1 MKIPNES
8 RVVLTRENNEMLAGE
23 LKSKGVEVLEIP
35 LIKIEHEAQNQDIV
49 DVMRDMGSYDWI
61 TFSSANGVRGF
72 FKEFFKKFD
81 DIRTLGVA
89 RIACVG
95 EATAEEV
102 RKLHLRPDV
111 IPAVSTALAMADAMA
126 EYETLDNLKVL
137 CVQGNISLN
146 DLPKTL
152 DEKHRAI
159 VDTAVVYKTE
169 KVALDA
175 KDMAVAD
182 FCKYGA
188 DAVVFASP
196 SAVESFVENAKKLQL
211 DAKAKH
217 PKIFSIGPTTTAAL
231 KKYGMTPYMEG
242 AEMGEL
248 LLAYLG
254 LRS

>member
-1 MKIPNES
+1 MAKNTPK
-8 RVVLTRENNEMLAGE
+8 RVLLTRENNESLAGFLRE
-23 LKSKGVEVLEIP
+23 HGVEPVEIP
-35 LIKIEHEAQNQDIV
+35 LIKTVHEAQNEDV
-49 DVMRDMGSYDWI
+49 EDVMRDMGSYDWI

-81 DIRTLGVA
+81 DIRTIGIA

-95 EATAEEV
+95 ESTAKEV
-102 RKLHLRPDV
+102 RRLHLRPDV

-137 CVQGNISLN
+137 CVQGNISQP

-152 DEKHRAI
+152 DQKHGAI

-169 KVALDA
+169 LLELEKGDT
-175 KDMAVAD
+175 AVAD
-182 FCKYGA
+182 FRKNGA

-196 SAVESFVENAKKLQL
+196 SAVESFVKNAKNLL
-211 DAKAKH
+211 LGEKAVR

-231 KKYGMTPYMEG
+231 KKYAMTPYMEG
-242 AEMGEL
+242 GEVADL
-248 LLAYLG
+248 LLTYLKA
-254 LRS
+254 